1 MPDRTR
7 QAGII
12 SLAEFFR
19 FFIKTLIGILLAR
32 ILNQEDYG
40 SYRQLFLVYTSFSAL
55 LLLGVPQSLLFF
67 LPKAQDETEQKQIIT
82 RTLNLISLL
91 AIVFSLSLLGFRVQ
105 LALLFNNPQLTNLL
119 LIYAIYP
126 LFLFISQLY
135 SSVMLGLR
143 KAESAAKFTIFAIV
157 CDAVLIMGTA
167 LIFRKLEYIVTAVI
181 IAAFLQWVYVHLH
194 LRAYKLGWLFDATG
208 LKQQLSYSLPLGLS
222 SIIGILS
229 IQLDKFVI
237 SGFFTPAQFAVFS
250 VGAMELPFI
259 GILTNSV
266 NSVILPAISS
276 QNDPAAGIDIYRASI
291 RKNALIIFPLCIFSF
306 IYAKQIITFLYGQSY
321 LEASLYFR
329 IYLLSL
335 FLRIASYGVIFQ
347 AFNKT
352 RVILINSILVLVSN
366 LALNLL
372 LVRKLG
378 MKGPALATVLVTY
391 LSVAVYLVL
400 IHNHLNLSLKRM
412 FPFGQLWKTLLS
424 ALISGIAVYY
434 IHLGSKL
441 LLLDLLIGS
450 IIYFG
455 IFLGLGYLLG
465 AILPYDFHSLRSF
478 AVDGIKRIKK

>member
-32 ILNQEDYG
+32 ILNQEYYG

-67 LPKAQDETEQKQIIT
+67 LPKAQDETEQKQIIP

-105 LALLFNNPQLTNLL
+105 LALFFNNPQLTNLL

-291 RKNALIIFPLCIFSF
+291 RKNALIIFPLCLFSI
-306 IYAKQIITFLYGQSY
+306 IYAEQIITFLYGQSY

-335 FLRIASYGVIFQ
+335 FLRIA
-347 AFNKT
+347 
-352 RVILINSILVLVSN
+352 
-366 LALNLL
+366 
-372 LVRKLG
+372 
-378 MKGPALATVLVTY
+378 
-391 LSVAVYLVL
+391 
-400 IHNHLNLSLKRM
+400 
-412 FPFGQLWKTLLS
+412 
-424 ALISGIAVYY
+424 
-434 IHLGSKL
+434 
-441 LLLDLLIGS
+441 
-450 IIYFG
+450 
-455 IFLGLGYLLG
+455 
-465 AILPYDFHSLRSF
+465 
-478 AVDGIKRIKK
+478 